1 MQDLAE
7 HAVGMVC
14 VNSTSGTLALEVG
27 LPVVVLGDAVYDV
40 RGVTHQAGL
49 DRFWLDPEV
58 PDSQLYEAFKQVLH
72 AKCLVRGGL
81 ASASAMETL
90 VRNSID
96 RLLAEPA
103 AVPVRGAHTAAPA
116 KGLMLKG

>member
-1 MQDLAE
+1 
-7 HAVGMVC
+7 MVC

-40 RGVTHQAGL
+40 RGVTHQSGL
-49 DRFWLDPEV
+49 DRFWVEPEA
-58 PDSQLYEAFKQVLH
+58 PDRELYMAFKRMLH

-90 VRNSID
+90 VRGSVD
-96 RLLAEPA
+96 RLLAEPGPSPDH
-103 AVPVRGAHTAAPA
+103 VPGSARQTEIKLTG
-116 KGLMLKG
+116 